1 MINNTQEQ
9 KKQQTKWSP
18 NFFSNVQKTKDARK
32 KLNLNIFGRVPAKE
46 KIFFLQNLKT
56 MIKAGMSLSESLK
69 VLSTQTQNVKFKEIL
84 ENITAH
90 IEKGQTLSSAMS
102 LYPKHFSEIFINMI
116 SAGETSGNLENI
128 LAQLYIQIKK
138 DHDLISKI
146 RGAMT
151 YPLVVLMAMLIMGIG
166 MVIFVFPTFIEI
178 FEEADVELPFFTKI
192 LINISSFIQH
202 HGIIALLLTVAFIT
216 GFLRG
221 IKTKI
226 GKKYFDLFLL
236 KFLIIGPIVKK
247 VNLARFARSLS
258 SLLQTEIPLIKSF
271 EITANVVGNVS
282 YKEAINKAR
291 EEIKKGA
298 TISSSLAR
306 YENLF
311 PPMVIQM
318 IMVGEKSG
326 TTDELLGEIAH
337 YYEEEVDDTTRNLS
351 SIIEPLMILGIGAA
365 VGLMAVAIM
374 MPMYN
379 LAQQY

>member
-1 MINNTQEQ
+1 MINKTSEQ
-9 KKQQTKWSP
+9 KKT
-18 NFFSNVQKTKDARK
+18 RK
-32 KLNLNIFGRVPAKE
+32 KININFLARVSAKE

-56 MIKAGMSLSESLK
+56 MLKAGMSLGESLR
-69 VLSTQTQNVKFKEIL
+69 VLSKQTQNVTFKKILTEI
-84 ENITAH
+84 TTD
-90 IEKGQTLSSAMS
+90 IEKGQSLSTAMS
-102 LYPKHFSEIFINMI
+102 RHSKHFSEIFINMI

-128 LAQLYIQIKK
+128 LEQLYIQTKK

-151 YPLVVLMAMLIMGIG
+151 YPAVVLFAMVIMGFG
-166 MVIFVFPTFIEI
+166 MIIFVFPTFIQI
-178 FEEADVELPFFTKI
+178 FEEANAELPFITKI
-192 LINISSFIQH
+192 LIAVSNFIQH
-202 HGIIALLLTVAFIT
+202 HGIIAFVLTVAFAV
-216 GFLRG
+216 GFSRG

-236 KFLIIGPIVKK
+236 KFFIIGPIVKK
-247 VNLARFARSLS
+247 VNLARFARSLN
-258 SLLQTEIPLIKSF
+258 SLLKTEIPLIKSF
-271 EITANVVGNVS
+271 EITANVVGNTS

-298 TISSSLAR
+298 AISSSLEVYA
-306 YENLF
+306 NLF
-311 PPMVIQM
+311 PSMLIQM

-326 TTDELLGEIAH
+326 TTDELLGEIAN

-351 SIIEPLMILGIGAA
+351 SIIEPLMILIIGAA
-365 VGLMAVAIM
+365 VGLMAVAVM